1 MHVTVHTVAIDIAR
15 FLRKTLRMAMRV
27 PTNVTLPADLVEEID
42 QLAGR
47 RNRSRFIEEAA
58 RAKLRR
64 EQLRLAIERTA
75 GVLKAEDYPEWATSE
90 MVVEWVR
97 ARRAEVTDPGPG
109 S

>member
-1 MHVTVHTVAIDIAR
+1 
-15 FLRKTLRMAMRV
+15 MAMRV
-27 PTNVTLPADLVEEID
+27 PTNLMLPADLVADIDEI
-42 QLAGR
+42 AGP

-58 RAKLRR
+58 RAKLKR
-64 EQLRLAIERTA
+64 EQLRVAIERSA

-97 ARRAEVTDPGPG
+97 ARRAEITDPGPE

>member
-1 MHVTVHTVAIDIAR
+1 MPR
-15 FLRKTLRMAMRV
+15 LLRNILRMATRIA
-27 PTNVTLPADLVEEID
+27 TNLMLPADLVAEID
-42 QLAGR
+42 EVAGP

-58 RAKLRR
+58 RAKLKR

-109 S
+109 A